1 MSRDFNQIKMETN
14 NRNLNAKKQ
23 RHGCVTTWLILM
35 IIINSLSSII
45 YFFASDFV
53 VESLSGDVSTP
64 MIVLLG
70 IIGIANVVFSVLL
83 LQWKKNGFWGFIV
96 TSIAALII
104 NLYLGLGIGQSVFGM
119 VGMAILYGVLQM
131 KKNDVTAWDNLE

>member
-1 MSRDFNQIKMETN
+1 
-14 NRNLNAKKQ
+14 
-23 RHGCVTTWLILM
+23 
-35 IIINSLSSII
+35 
-45 YFFASDFV
+45 
-53 VESLSGDVSTP
+53 

-83 LQWKKNGFWGFIV
+83 LQWKNGFWGFIV

-119 VGMAILYGVLQM
+119 VGIAILYFVLQI